1 MIAPGKV
8 EDVFGCKLELVD
20 LSLVLLPVEVVEGE
34 IAIGFSGD
42 FVGKTVEE
50 ECVKPTH
57 FKNCKISK
65 LLYILLN
72 LIEQTC

>member
-42 FVGKTVEE
+42 LVGKTVEE

-57 FKNCKISK
+57 FKNCNFKATLHIIK
-65 LLYILLN
+65 P
-72 LIEQTC
+72 